1 MPLCRD
7 NNISPKIILQ
17 AKCSQV
23 LDNLLHCEC
32 DRVVVRVYLFVVT
45 ICSGPFPSFLYHWI
59 RRCYF
64 WKPKYWWYVLCLVF
78 SVKQVLTCC
87 FNFFT
92 FSSYPILISQI
103 IGEAIRISHPTHTH
117 MYIVAVF
124 PQPIYKNYIKRMFFA
139 YYFALLA
146 YLHVSSRIHLIIV
159 FLIIFPY
166 LSKLQML
173 CWESPSQIVIYLA
186 LSFSL
191 LSRMFLQTLFPCTR
205 VCVLLWCP
213 PQNYLFSAK
222 T

>member
-7 NNISPKIILQ
+7 NNIAPKIILQ
-17 AKCSQV
+17 AECSQV

-92 FSSYPILISQI
+92 YSSYPILISQI

-117 MYIVAVF
+117 TCT
-124 PQPIYKNYIKRMFFA
+124 
-139 YYFALLA
+139 
-146 YLHVSSRIHLIIV
+146 
-159 FLIIFPY
+159 
-166 LSKLQML
+166 LSL
-173 CWESPSQIVIYLA
+173 CFHSPSIRTTSNV
-186 LSFSL
+186 F
-191 LSRMFLQTLFPCTR
+191 FLPTISHYWRTYMY
-205 VCVLLWCP
+205 
-213 PQNYLFSAK
+213 NYVF
-222 T
+222 TW